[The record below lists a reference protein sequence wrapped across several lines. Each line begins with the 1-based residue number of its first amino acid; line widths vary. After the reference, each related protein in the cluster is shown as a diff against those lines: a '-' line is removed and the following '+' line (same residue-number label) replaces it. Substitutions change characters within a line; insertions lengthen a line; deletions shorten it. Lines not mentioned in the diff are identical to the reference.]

1 MVPEAIS
8 ENEDKKIPL
17 FVTVSHPVSIDN
29 QNSLA
34 KATWQF
40 WSATYQRE
48 LPIGEDAF
56 VRMWKTLILRH
67 LQDIFERWSP
77 CTADS
82 PVPIYGTMPVP
93 TPLADLLN
101 ALGIY
106 EDRSTGMRHRVAAPT
121 PPEELAPDS
130 WWKLDG
136 QVVRDWVLTNT
147 AMQQFSL
154 GLVQQHEFGQGQAKF
169 IDRPLMLT
177 ARQCDDEVGTVTI
190 KARAA
195 GPRPEDALVRANS
208 DELFENPYPV
218 EECSIVMCSVNAPCT
233 RATSMRRV

>member
-1 MVPEAIS
+1 MVSEAYS

-17 FVTVSHPVSIDN
+17 FITVSHPVSIDN

-34 KATWQF
+34 KATWHV

-67 LQDIFERWSP
+67 LQDVFERYSS
-77 CTADS
+77 CTADHL
-82 PVPIYGTMPVP
+82 VPIHGTMPVP

-101 ALGIY
+101 ALGMY
-106 EDRSTGMRHRVAAPT
+106 EDPSTGMRHRVAAPS
-121 PPEELAPDS
+121 PPAELSPDS

-136 QVVRDWVLTNT
+136 QIVRDWVLANT
-147 AMQQFSL
+147 AIQQCSL
-154 GLVQQHEFGQGQAKF
+154 GLVQQHEFGLMGAKF
-169 IDRPLMLT
+169 VKRPLMLT
-177 ARQCDDEVGTVTI
+177 AREGDDETGNVTI
-190 KARAA
+190 RAKAA
-195 GPRPEDALVRANS
+195 GPRPEDALVRANN

-218 EECSIVMCSVNAPCT
+218 KECGIVMSTVNAPCN
-233 RATSMRRV
+233 RASSMRRV

>member
-1 MVPEAIS
+1 MVSEATS
-8 ENEDKKIPL
+8 ENKFTPVC
-17 FVTVSHPVSIDN
+17 VTVSHPVSIDN

-34 KATWQF
+34 KATWHY
-40 WSATYQRE
+40 WSATYYRE

-67 LQDIFERWSP
+67 LQDVIQPSSP
-77 CTADS
+77 RTVEQL
-82 PVPIYGTMPVP
+82 VPIYGTMAIP

-101 ALGIY
+101 ALGVY
-106 EDRSTGMRHRVAAPT
+106 ENRVTGIRHCVVPPT
-121 PPEELAPDS
+121 PPVKLSPDS

-136 QVVRDWVLTNT
+136 QIVRDWVLTNT

-154 GLVQQHEFGQGQAKF
+154 GLVQLHEFDQGQAKF

-177 ARQCDDEVGTVTI
+177 TRQCDDEVGTVTI

-195 GPRPEDALVRANS
+195 GPRPEDALVRANN
-208 DELFENPYPV
+208 DELFENSYPV

-233 RATSMRRV
+233 RATSIRRV